1 MEKIPVIQETQEV
14 SESETKIMNLSETYW
29 RDYLNEQ
36 NYNKDVNQMCA
47 LCIKEQI
54 EKYGSQTIPCTGLN
68 SAKDKM
74 SEDLFKQIANTLT
87 EQEIKEMDAIFDPYT
102 YMEVFLDTNKPAEES
117 GDKPLEDR
125 WYQKLISK
133 CSSQSKVIRL
143 GRRAGKTYMM
153 ALMMLHEM
161 LLTPKYKVLLVS
173 PYAVQTE
180 EVINTFKNLC
190 SRLPED
196 PIVRAKQSPI
206 HVIEFYNG
214 SVLKGFTAST
224 DANSV
229 RGQCLRGDAKI
240 CVELKIINNKKG
252 YFFNSMENLKNV
264 NDDTYS
270 ITEGELY
277 SVYKS
282 TNLSNGKSYI
292 GFHSLS
298 NDEILTDKTEVGSIY
313 KSGYLGSGKLLK
325 KAVIKYG
332 PENFKQELLFLSE
345 EKKEA
350 ESFERELVNRDWTLR
365 KDNYNISV
373 GENVRELHRENNGFF
388 GKSHS
393 KELKDHISKKR
404 LETKKLKN
412 FSAHEI
418 FLVSNRSIKF
428 CTHKEVYEF
437 FNIQENTQIE
447 KYFKLCELI
456 HFGIIE
462 AKSKNQQNILL
473 KNYQK
478 RINYINREKTKRVNT
493 WLIGVERSKDSV
505 ERSRE
510 GLIKWI
516 KNNPEAHQRRMLKIN
531 KNPEKIKKMAE
542 THRGMKR
549 SLENKINMAL
559 SQKKIK
565 RKFFNLNTSSI
576 EVHLVSNITVDL
588 NLVPLDFDL
597 YINKEGRVR
606 AIYETEEVPSNF
618 TILGINC
625 ENIN

>member
-29 RDYLNEQ
+29 RDYLKEQ

-47 LCIKEQI
+47 LCIKEQF

-206 HVIEFYNG
+206 HLIEFSNG

-229 RGQCLRGDAKI
+229 RR
-240 CVELKIINNKKG
+240 
-252 YFFNSMENLKNV
+252 
-264 NDDTYS
+264 
-270 ITEGELY
+270 
-277 SVYKS
+277 
-282 TNLSNGKSYI
+282 TNW
-292 GFHSLS
+292 
-298 NDEILTDKTEVGSIY
+298 
-313 KSGYLGSGKLLK
+313 
-325 KAVIKYG
+325 
-332 PENFKQELLFLSE
+332 
-345 EKKEA
+345 
-350 ESFERELVNRDWTLR
+350 R
-365 KDNYNISV
+365 
-373 GENVRELHRENNGFF
+373 
-388 GKSHS
+388 
-393 KELKDHISKKR
+393 
-404 LETKKLKN
+404 
-412 FSAHEI
+412 
-418 FLVSNRSIKF
+418 
-428 CTHKEVYEF
+428 
-437 FNIQENTQIE
+437 
-447 KYFKLCELI
+447 
-456 HFGIIE
+456 
-462 AKSKNQQNILL
+462 
-473 KNYQK
+473 
-478 RINYINREKTKRVNT
+478 
-493 WLIGVERSKDSV
+493 
-505 ERSRE
+505 
-510 GLIKWI
+510 
-516 KNNPEAHQRRMLKIN
+516 
-531 KNPEKIKKMAE
+531 
-542 THRGMKR
+542 
-549 SLENKINMAL
+549 
-559 SQKKIK
+559 
-565 RKFFNLNTSSI
+565 
-576 EVHLVSNITVDL
+576 
-588 NLVPLDFDL
+588 
-597 YINKEGRVR
+597 
-606 AIYETEEVPSNF
+606 
-618 TILGINC
+618 
-625 ENIN
+625 